1 MTNVESNVHVKV
13 AMADVLGLLVVSMFT
28 MSVAAFG
35 LGASKTID
43 MLTLVGA
50 IGPIVGIAALIAAVF
65 AYMNEN
71 LLGTAIFGPVAV
83 FIWAIVLLP
92 LSPAGF
98 TSASMLCLIA
108 GIVFLVDAIVSLA
121 QPVKLLPIL
130 LIIGAIAFFVTA
142 LFYNSLLTGDWG
154 MQSAVGVIW
163 LIFSLLAIYMAVAIM
178 VLVMKGKAM
187 LPLLIKA

>member
-1 MTNVESNVHVKV
+1 MTNAESNVHVKV
-13 AMADVLGLLVVSMFT
+13 AMADVLGLLAISMFT

-43 MLTLVGA
+43 MLTLVAA
-50 IGPIVGIAALIAAVF
+50 IGPYVGIATLIAAVF
-65 AYMNEN
+65 AYLNEN
-71 LLGTAIFGPVAV
+71 LLGTAIFGPLAV
-83 FIWAIVLLP
+83 FFFALVLLP

-98 TSASMLCLIA
+98 TSASMLCLTI
-108 GIVFLVDAIVSLA
+108 GIIILIDAIVSFA

-130 LIIGAIAFFVTA
+130 LLIGAISFFVTA

-154 MQSAVGVIW
+154 LQSAVGALW
-163 LIFSLLAIYMAVAIM
+163 LIFSLVAFYMAAAIM
-178 VLVMKGKAM
+178 VLVMKGKPM